1 MTSTAGPSEAETG
14 GETDPDVE
22 GGGGLAPSGVGVTQR
37 YKAPNLNSDDPQER
51 IAARRLRIAA
61 RLEAKRREA
70 LGEDPDAKKL
80 VEEEQSRSHKQIEE
94 SRQRLAK
101 LLLDGTQLVTN
112 IQVAA
117 DAREAH
123 RRSEEEELSRQRVE
137 KLENEAKANQDK
149 FDEITSKWASAKTKT
164 IPQDLWDLLNLQ
176 QQHCAVLIEEKNKLI
191 SELQQELKSKDDQY
205 VKDLRKQTD
214 DINLLLDRMEEQIKN
229 LMRNYRRE
237 LLQIE
242 VLFSALSPQIKA
254 FLLQTVPSLGRA
266 AWGGEQRSSQGIAG
280 ALATSSNRISAWPQK
295 GCLGRRAEELAS
307 EASVASEA
315 GFRGILPSS
324 ESWHDKQMLRLRSGL
339 NNFHPSFPFL
349 SGMGTA
355 HIRHLFQKAFEL
367 ERRELLTSNKK
378 KWEEGMAALNKQ
390 ELEFMMARL
399 KKVEEYERELNQLRV
414 QDAEEYNVI
423 KIKLEHDV
431 QILEQQLQQ
440 MKATYQLNQEKLEYN
455 FQVLKKRDEENTII
469 KSQQKRKLNRL
480 HDVVN
485 NLRLKL
491 AKQIKQYREE
501 NLTLTA
507 DYKRIVEQYKD
518 LQRTMR
524 HFAIVDA
531 QHFRDVWLMN
541 EEEAKVLI
549 RRALNADRVI
559 HAQQLGL
566 QWEEPDSWVLRNVG
580 PFMYQKKMKSASQLA
595 RDVMTPEP
603 SPQEAGHLSRGS
615 PREDTIPEEESK
627 EEASKEAGDL
637 ERELK
642 SPWPLSTHTLKHI
655 LELLCDE
662 SGFLIESKLR
672 GLLQPLEKHD
682 RTLMSLDSIF
692 MALSIDNEEDV
703 YKMVDF
709 FMKFKAQQ
717 VATGLETEEV
727 VEPSP
732 KEATP
737 DVEVTEETEEETS
750 SVQPEV
756 EKAPPDPVATL
767 SAIQMHPN
775 DILKALKAF
784 VQEFQEPRD
793 RHPVVKKVCEERDNS
808 KDSEYWDT
816 LAHIIPDG
824 KLKLWDALVAG
835 LEKYYHILTQR
846 SKLITETDGLHQQ
859 NAELRLLLHQYLHS
873 PVSKGVKSR
882 KETQGR
888 CKGKHKGEQRRRRL
902 DSERGEEPGHG
913 AAALGPQELL
923 DHVARHGV
931 EEEAHHDEQQKGQ
944 DNLDDEPFVAG
955 ADEVPDRLQRVQEPD
970 EGCIRTTVEEKREN
984 KMSTLS
990 KCPNHLSGGEGQG
1003 KVLAPSGLVQRPT
1016 TAGLTSPLRHGARD
1030 RWKGPWLI
1038 FRDGTGNGF
1047 TAVFPG

>member
-1 MTSTAGPSEAETG
+1 MHRAYVEGEAQREPRLPWGHRCRGNGSSRHAQKDGIGACTRPVARRPRCLGNGGSGRRGLHRSGAAAMSSAAGPSEAEAG
-14 GETDPDVE
+14 GEADPDAE
-22 GGGGLAPSGVGVTQR
+22 GAVGPGAAGAGATPRVR
-37 YKAPNLNSDDPQER
+37 APNLASEDPQER

-149 FDEITSKWASAKTKT
+149 FDEITSKWASAKEKT
-164 IPQDLWDLLNLQ
+164 IPQDLWDVLNLQ

-214 DINLLLDRMEEQIKN
+214 DINLLLERMEEQIRN

-242 VLFSALSPQIKA
+242 
-254 FLLQTVPSLGRA
+254 
-266 AWGGEQRSSQGIAG
+266 
-280 ALATSSNRISAWPQK
+280 
-295 GCLGRRAEELAS
+295 
-307 EASVASEA
+307 
-315 GFRGILPSS
+315 
-324 ESWHDKQMLRLRSGL
+324 
-339 NNFHPSFPFL
+339 
-349 SGMGTA
+349 
-355 HIRHLFQKAFEL
+355 KAFEL
-367 ERRELLTSNKK
+367 ERRDLLTSNKK
-378 KWEEGMAALNKQ
+378 KWEQGMATLNKQ

-480 HDVVN
+480 HDVLN
-485 NLRLKL
+485 NLRMKL
-491 AKQIKQYREE
+491 AKQIKQCREE

-524 HFAIVDA
+524 HFAILDA

-541 EEEAKVLI
+541 EEEAKGLI
-549 RRALNADRVI
+549 RRALNADHVI

-566 QWEEPDSWVLRNVG
+566 PWEEPDSWVLRNVG
-580 PFMYQKKMKSASQLA
+580 PFVYQKKMKSASELA
-595 RDVMTPEP
+595 REVMTPERNKD
-603 SPQEAGHLSRGS
+603 G
-615 PREDTIPEEESK
+615 
-627 EEASKEAGDL
+627 ASKEAADP
-637 ERELK
+637 EREITA
-642 SPWPLSTHTLKHI
+642 PWPISARTLKRI

-692 MALSIDNEEDV
+692 MALSIDNEDDV
-703 YKMVDF
+703 YKMVSF
-709 FMKFKAQQ
+709 FMNFKAQQ
-717 VATGLETEEV
+717 ETEEV
-727 VEPSP
+727 VDPGP
-732 KEATP
+732 KEALP
-737 DVEVTEETEEETS
+737 DAVTTEEKEEETS
-750 SVQPEV
+750 SVQQE
-756 EKAPPDPVATL
+756 EDRAPLGPVVSL

-775 DILKALKAF
+775 DILQALKAF
-784 VQEFQEPRD
+784 VQEFQEPREK
-793 RHPVVKKVCEERDNS
+793 HPMVKKVCEERDNS
-808 KDSEYWDT
+808 KDSEYWDA

-846 SKLITETDGLHQQ
+846 AKLITETDGLHQQ
-859 NAELRLLLHQYLHS
+859 NSELRMLLHQYLHS
-873 PVSKGVKSR
+873 PVN
-882 KETQGR
+882 
-888 CKGKHKGEQRRRRL
+888 
-902 DSERGEEPGHG
+902 
-913 AAALGPQELL
+913 AELL
-923 DHVARHGV
+923 IPPTH
-931 EEEAHHDEQQKGQ
+931 
-944 DNLDDEPFVAG
+944 L
-955 ADEVPDRLQRVQEPD
+955 LQLQM
-970 EGCIRTTVEEKREN
+970 N
-984 KMSTLS
+984 KT
-990 KCPNHLSGGEGQG
+990 
-1003 KVLAPSGLVQRPT
+1003 
-1016 TAGLTSPLRHGARD
+1016 
-1030 RWKGPWLI
+1030 
-1038 FRDGTGNGF
+1038 
-1047 TAVFPG
+1047 